1 MIEWKRTV
9 LNKRFLCLL
18 LGVII
23 LNGVFFLKAQFDRD
37 LGLDLSEPESQL
49 PNSIVVSEEGIP
61 TSEQPPQISIKA
73 LYQEYLGL
81 LRQMKQRSP
90 DEITA
95 ELTKQ
100 MKQLST
106 LWDGCV
112 LHERKENSE
121 FDGVQWQNFV
131 QQQPKAADEIINNTI
146 TKETVYSKYVAV
158 HTLLQRAEVLASF
171 PERLL
176 AIEKNK
182 ETMEDFP
189 LFQDKTNFSYQ
200 NILKTANEFRRL
212 QGVPLSLENSRMI
225 EGILTFGG
233 SDFLLLVLL
242 AAAVLSFL
250 AERKRGLWG
259 LIHSFPQGRDTLA
272 LHRLG
277 ILFCISFVGTLL
289 LYGSNIL
296 MGTILYGGIGNL
308 HIGVQ
313 SVPMLQ
319 EFPVLVS
326 QGGFLIRYCAFRII
340 SAFLLG
346 LILWLLTGAA
356 SDVRCGVVLGVTIV
370 LIEYGLYR
378 LLPVQ
383 SAYNILKYLNIC
395 TYFHIA
401 PLYTHYLNV
410 DIGGFPMSIR
420 RVSEVAALP
429 LTLLTS
435 GGCIAGKCFR
445 RPTSGKNW
453 GEIIFGKMRKWTD
466 CCLRRLP
473 LWGREVYK
481 ILFSQRG
488 ILIFLLFSYL
498 ALGIEHRVPIR
509 ATNEQKVYEW
519 QYLAQLQGT
528 ITPETFSVIDDLQN
542 EQEEI
547 IRVAEQSKEDYSVG
561 KITRGEYMAI
571 SFDGEIAQKKWNA
584 LEEIE
589 NRAESLKKQGETRGF
604 AAVLLDETPYESIYG
619 APAKIVR
626 LQSLLL
632 IGLTIFLLLGWNRA
646 YERKSGMIPLVRSM
660 QGGRGRLFVGKLL
673 AAVFITTLLWAIMYG
688 KEFSDFYKIFPKE
701 LWHIA
706 PQNLTSL
713 TNLSI
718 SCSLA
723 GYFVTYYFI
732 SWLCIVSISVLLMTT
747 TGGCSLLNSRELS
760 ASS

>member
-1 MIEWKRTV
+1 MSEWKRTI
-9 LNKRFLCLL
+9 LGKRFFCLL
-18 LGVII
+18 LCVVI
-23 LNGVFFLKAQFDRD
+23 LNGIFFLKAQFDRD

-81 LRQMKQRSP
+81 LSQMKQRSP
-90 DEITA
+90 AEITA
-95 ELTKQ
+95 KLTEQ
-100 MKQLST
+100 MQQLSK

-121 FDGVQWQNFV
+121 FDGVQWQNFA
-131 QQQPKAADEIINNTI
+131 QQQPETADEIINNTI
-146 TKETVYSKYVAV
+146 TKETVYSEYVAV

-176 AIEKNK
+176 VIEKNK
-182 ETMEDFP
+182 ETMQNFP
-189 LFQDKTNFSYQ
+189 LFQDEKGFSFR
-200 NILKTANEFRRL
+200 NIQKTAAEFHQL
-212 QGVPLSLENSRMI
+212 QGVPLSLENSGMI

-233 SDFLLLVLL
+233 SDLLLLVLL
-242 AAAVLSFL
+242 ATAAFSFL

-259 LIHSFPQGRDTLA
+259 LIHSLPRGRDTLA

-296 MGTILYGGIGNL
+296 IGTILYGGIGTLN
-308 HIGVQ
+308 ISVQ
-313 SVPMLQ
+313 SIPMLQ

-326 QGGFLIRYCAFRII
+326 QGGFLIRYCSFRII

-346 LILWLLTGAA
+346 LILWLLTGAV
-356 SDVRCGVVLGVTIV
+356 SDVRCGVMLGIAIV

-378 LLPVQ
+378 FLPVQ

-410 DIGGFPMSIR
+410 DIWGVPMGIR

-429 LTLLTS
+429 LTLIAS
-435 GGCIAGKCFR
+435 GGCIAGQCFR

-453 GEIIFGKMRKWTD
+453 GEMIFEKIRKWTD
-466 CCLRRLP
+466 CYLRRLP
-473 LWGREVYK
+473 LCGREVYK

-488 ILIFLLFSYL
+488 ILIFLLFIYL
-498 ALGIEHRVPIR
+498 ALGIEHSVPIR
-509 ATNEQKVYEW
+509 ATNEQKAYEW

-528 ITPETFSVIDDLQN
+528 ITQETFSEIADLQN
-542 EQEEI
+542 EQEESI
-547 IRVAEQSKEDYSVG
+547 KAAEQAKEAYEAG
-561 KITRGEYMAI
+561 KISRGEYMAI
-571 SFDGEIAQKKWNA
+571 SFDGDIAQKKWNA

-589 NRAESLKKQGETRGF
+589 NRAIALKKQSEKQGF
-604 AAVLLDETPYESIYG
+604 TAVLLDETPYESIYG

-632 IGLTIFLLLGWNRA
+632 IGLTIFLLLGWNCA
-646 YERKSGMIPLVRSM
+646 YERKSGMIALLRSTE
-660 QGGRGRLFVGKLL
+660 GGRGGLLRGKLL
-673 AAVFITTLLWAIMYG
+673 AAVFITTLLWATMYG
-688 KEFSDFYKIFPKE
+688 KEFSDFYGLFPKE

-706 PQNLTSL
+706 PQNLTHL
-713 TNLSI
+713 ANFSI

-723 GYFVTYYFI
+723 GYFVTYYFT
-732 SWLCIVSISVLLMTT
+732 SWLCIVSISVLLMIT
-747 TGGCSLLNSRELS
+747 TGSCSLLKRREQS